1 MSSNPAQGILTT
13 LFNDIELALPEILTR
28 ISPRLCIPTLLTIT
42 PILLEQGHIVA
53 CAYIKALVSYYN
65 TLERAEMINRLNDIC
80 AIIVLTMDY
89 RRVYGENTL
98 ESYQVE
104 VYIIDVLLEVSMKLT
119 ETELRALLARLG
131 EWKDVC
137 IEDEDDDNDNNDNN
151 NTAKNTSNAVVVAVK
166 GSNKR
171 TLPSTD
177 YIHSHPQAAR
187 AHNYKQYSRG
197 VIFYHYLSA
206 LGKRLKSIFTPLIA
220 PFWDHAAG
228 VLSSLPGHVRDMQD
242 LYVIQ
247 HTNSNTNTKKKSK
260 LSNSMSMSSSTQI
273 SDHLLMV
280 ELREYTTYVVESITY
295 ACMYDEGGAFV
306 DEVRY
311 ICLYC
316 MLLSCSVFAYA
327 IHVYIY
333 NTYLYF
339 CYTYLLSIIIYI
351 CTYLLHYYLLHAL
364 IHIHCTCAANL
375 RGDGSTLHQP
385 TPPS

>member
-1 MSSNPAQGILTT
+1 MSSSPTQGTLST

-28 ISPRLCIPTLLTIT
+28 ISPRLCIPILLTIT
-42 PILLEQGHIVA
+42 PILLEQGHTVA
-53 CAYIKALVSYYN
+53 CAYIKALSSYYN
-65 TLERAEMINRLNDIC
+65 TLDRAEMINRLNDIC

-98 ESYQVE
+98 ESYHIVE
-104 VYIIDVLLEVSMKLT
+104 VYIIDVLLEVSVKLT

-137 IEDEDDDNDNNDNN
+137 IEDEDDDNNITTSNNNN
-151 NTAKNTSNAVVVAVK
+151 NTANNTTSNAVVVAVK
-166 GSNKR
+166 GSNSSKKR
-171 TLPSTD
+171 ALTSTTD
-177 YIHSHPQAAR
+177 YSPPQ

-206 LGKRLKSIFTPLIA
+206 LGKRLKSIFTHLIA

-228 VLSSLPGHVRDMQD
+228 ILSSLPGHVRDMQD

-247 HTNSNTNTKKKSK
+247 HSNSNTSTNSKKKSK

-306 DEVRY
+306 DEVRD
-311 ICLYC
+311 
-316 MLLSCSVFAYA
+316 
-327 IHVYIY
+327 VYMCVMS
-333 NTYLYF
+333 TYY
-339 CYTYLLSIIIYI
+339 IIIMYHI
-351 CTYLLHYYLLHAL
+351 YLHILYLFTYYRHASAYRPN
-364 IHIHCTCAANL
+364 HT
-375 RGDGSTLHQP
+375 
-385 TPPS
+385 

>member
-1 MSSNPAQGILTT
+1 MSSNPTQSILGT
-13 LFNDIELALPEILTR
+13 LLNDIELALPEILTR
-28 ISPRLCIPTLLTIT
+28 IPPRLCIPILLTIT
-42 PILLEQGHIVA
+42 PILLEQGHTVA

-104 VYIIDVLLEVSMKLT
+104 VYIIDVLLEVSVKLT

-137 IEDEDDDNDNNDNN
+137 IEDEDDDNNNTTSNNNNNN
-151 NTAKNTSNAVVVAVK
+151 NTANNTTSNAVAVPVK
-166 GSNKR
+166 GSNSSKKR
-171 TLPSTD
+171 ALTSTTD
-177 YIHSHPQAAR
+177 YSPPQ

-228 VLSSLPGHVRDMQD
+228 VLNSLPGHVREMQD
-242 LYVIQ
+242 LYVMQ
-247 HTNSNTNTKKKSK
+247 QYSSNTSTKSKKKSK
-260 LSNSMSMSSSTQI
+260 LSNNMSSNSSAQKGQI

-311 ICLYC
+311 IL
-316 MLLSCSVFAYA
+316 
-327 IHVYIY
+327 IHVYCLLIRVY
-333 NTYLYF
+333 ILVYPLILLYI
-339 CYTYLLSIIIYI
+339 SIVAY
-351 CTYLLHYYLLHAL
+351 
-364 IHIHCTCAANL
+364 
-375 RGDGSTLHQP
+375 
-385 TPPS
+385 

>member
-28 ISPRLCIPTLLTIT
+28 ISPRLCIPILLTIT
-42 PILLEQGHIVA
+42 PILLEQGHTVA

-65 TLERAEMINRLNDIC
+65 TLDRNEMINKLNDIC

-104 VYIIDVLLEVSMKLT
+104 IYIIDVLLEVSVKLT

-131 EWKDVC
+131 EWKDVR
-137 IEDEDDDNDNNDNN
+137 IDDEDDEDNTASNN
-151 NTAKNTSNAVVVAVK
+151 NNINNTTSDNANNITTTSSTVVMAVK
-166 GSNKR
+166 GSKKR
-171 TLPSTD
+171 PLSSTTTD
-177 YIHSHPQAAR
+177 LYSHTHPPHSQ

-228 VLSSLPGHVRDMQD
+228 VLNSLPGHIRDMQD

-247 HTNSNTNTKKKSK
+247 HTNNNTSTSSNSSKKKSK
-260 LSNSMSMSSSTQI
+260 LSNNMSSNSSAQKGQI

-306 DEVRY
+306 DEVRDVYMYMY
-311 ICLYC
+311 IYTFHHGTCVFGI
-316 MLLSCSVFAYA
+316 LLSCSVLAYA
-327 IHVYIY
+327 IH
-333 NTYLYF
+333 
-339 CYTYLLSIIIYI
+339 IYI
-351 CTYLLHYYLLHAL
+351 THIFILLLYLIALYY
-364 IHIHCTCAANL
+364 HIH
-375 RGDGSTLHQP
+375 
-385 TPPS
+385 